1 MWWGS
6 AVLHQLRVEG
16 SLSLCGGRGM
26 LGQLVSGFVA
36 DGLGTWWLLGLA
48 LELRNLLV
56 KRGEVVLSLDGFSWP
71 RAVGAQDPLVWFRG
85 LSLQGTRSFWP
96 GGHV

>member
-16 SLSLCGGRGM
+16 SPSLCGGRGM

-71 RAVGAQDPLVWFRG
+71 RAVGAQDPLVW
-85 LSLQGTRSFWP
+85 L
-96 GGHV
+96 